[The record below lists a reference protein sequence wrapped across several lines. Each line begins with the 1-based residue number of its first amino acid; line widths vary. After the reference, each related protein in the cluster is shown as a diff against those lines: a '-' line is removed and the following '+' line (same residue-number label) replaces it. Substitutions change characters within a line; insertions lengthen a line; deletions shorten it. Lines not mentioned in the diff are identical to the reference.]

1 MFHEQAILQRSY
13 EIWQR
18 ESCPE
23 GKSTEHWS
31 RAKVELEVEFRALL
45 FLGLESIAGKS
56 SWRAYQFPIRRKGS
70 FRAVFRTNVRPPSA
84 AR

>member
-31 RAKVELEVEFRALL
+31 RAKVELEVEFRATA
-45 FLGLESIAGKS
+45 FPWAGIDC
-56 SWRAYQFPIRRKGS
+56 REIVVARIPISNPPQRVISRRVS
-70 FRAVFRTNVRPPSA
+70 HERSA
-84 AR
+84 A